1 MALKPDD
8 PCGGFQ
14 HGEVVAFINEK
25 IARHEKGLEFYLE
38 NISLSWEEVE
48 DKLRAILEDSAVPS
62 EAKEACAWSG
72 LALGVRFTCRQGQLQ
87 ERRVQWLQDFT
98 KLHKSTAEDLTSELK
113 KLTAQQ
119 EMERKEA
126 AFRLR
131 QTQANL
137 AEMRKERDLLK
148 WKLLRAVSLP
158 GLSPCPVSS
167 LCPLPPSLPPELV
180 STLPTSLQELWSPRE
195 QVAAGPGLATASG
208 AGTEGAGEKE
218 QEIGAAAAS
227 TATVAGAIGGGGR
240 QEKDEER
247 EEATKELGGGLLQV
261 LGAVKQNNYPSG
273 RQREGALRSVET
285 AMFYFSETL
294 KPGSTVSP
302 APLPV
307 QLPAS
312 FTYPFSRPL
321 LPFPESATASP
332 PAAMFT
338 AGAPSQT
345 APHWGPSSV
354 TLGSN
359 GAQGREPQSQRDRRD
374 FDAHQQRRPPVFRRP
389 GDWDCP
395 WCKAVN
401 FSRRETCFRC
411 GRGIWLQNP

>member
-148 WKLLRAVSLP
+148 WKLLRA
-158 GLSPCPVSS
+158 
-167 LCPLPPSLPPELV
+167 
-180 STLPTSLQELWSPRE
+180 ELWSPRE

>member
-25 IARHEKGLEFYLE
+25 IAAHEKGLEFYLE

-148 WKLLRAVSLP
+148 WKLLRA
-158 GLSPCPVSS
+158 
-167 LCPLPPSLPPELV
+167 ELG
-180 STLPTSLQELWSPRE
+180 SPRE
-195 QVAAGPGLATASG
+195 QVAAAPGLATASG

-273 RQREGALRSVET
+273 RQREGGLRSAET
-285 AMFYFSETL
+285 AMFYFSETM
-294 KPGSTVSP
+294 KPRSRVSP
-302 APLPV
+302 ASLPV

-312 FTYPFSRPL
+312 FTYPFTCPL
-321 LPFPESATASP
+321 LPFPDSATASP

-359 GAQGREPQSQRDRRD
+359 GAQGIEPQSQRDRRD